1 MASVDSE
8 RIKVTIVE
16 DDDGAADQ
24 LVEYLNRYGTDK
36 CIDFDITRYKNT
48 SLFLSNYNNSAD
60 LIFMDIMLPDGDGM
74 SAIAKIRERD
84 ADVTVIFVTNMSQYA
99 VKGYEVRA
107 LDFIVKPV
115 SYSNFSAKLGGAL
128 AVIRQR
134 EGKNLWISNKD
145 GKICVRSTRIRY
157 IEVTKHILVFHT
169 LDGNFTQSGV
179 LSNVQSELAGEPF
192 SLCNRCY
199 LVNLR
204 YVTAVRQFD
213 VYLGEEKLQI
223 SHSKRVTFV
232 RDLNNYLAKGC

>member
-1 MASVDSE
+1 MENIEVE
-8 RIKVTIVE
+8 RIKVSIVE
-16 DDDGAADQ
+16 DDDEAAVL
-24 LVEYLNRYGTDK
+24 LVGYLNRYGADK
-36 CIDFDITRYKNT
+36 GIAFDVTKYKNT
-48 SLFLSNYNNSAD
+48 SLFLANYNNSAD

-107 LDFIVKPV
+107 FDFIVKPV

-134 EGKNLWISNKD
+134 IGKNLWISNKD
-145 GKICVRSTRIRY
+145 GKTCIRSVRIKY
-157 IEVTKHILVFHT
+157 IEVMKHVLVFHT
-169 LDGNFTQSGV
+169 LDGDYTQSGV

-213 VYLGEEKLQI
+213 VYLDEEKLQI

-232 RDLNNYLAKGC
+232 RDLNNYLAKGY

>member
-1 MASVDSE
+1 MESVGVE
-8 RIKVTIVE
+8 RIKVSIVE
-16 DDDGAADQ
+16 DDDGAAAQ
-24 LVEYLNRYGTDK
+24 ITGYLERYGAGK
-36 CIDFDITRYKNT
+36 GIDFDVTRYKKT
-48 SLFLSNYNNSAD
+48 SLFLANYKSSAD
-60 LIFMDIMLPDGDGM
+60 LILMDIMLPDGDGM

-115 SYSNFSAKLGGAL
+115 SYSNFSVKLDGAL

-134 EGKNLWISNKD
+134 AGKNLWISNKD
-145 GKICVRSTRIRY
+145 GKTCLRSVRIKY
-157 IEVTKHILVFHT
+157 IEVMKHTLVFHT
-169 LDGNFTQSGV
+169 LDGEFMQSGV
-179 LSNVQSELAGEPF
+179 LNNVQSELAGEPF

-204 YVTAVRQFD
+204 YVTAVRAFD

-232 RDLNNYLAKGC
+232 RDLNNYLAKGY

>member
-1 MASVDSE
+1 MESVELE
-8 RIKVTIVE
+8 RIKVSIVE
-16 DDDGAADQ
+16 DDDGAAAQ
-24 LVEYLNRYGTDK
+24 LTEYLKRYGEERHV
-36 CIDFDITRYKNT
+36 DFDMVRYKNT

-84 ADVTVIFVTNMSQYA
+84 AEVTVIFVTNMSQYA

-115 SYSNFSAKLGGAL
+115 SYGNFSAKLGGAL
-128 AVIRQR
+128 AVIRR
-134 EGKNLWISNKD
+134 RAGKNLWISNKD
-145 GKICVRSTRIRY
+145 GKTRIRSVRIKY
-157 IEVTKHILVFHT
+157 IEVIKHVLVYHT
-169 LDGNFTQSGV
+169 LDGEFTQSGV
-179 LSNVQSELAGEPF
+179 LGNVQSELAGEPF

-223 SHSKRVTFV
+223 SRSKRVTFV

>member
-1 MASVDSE
+1 MESVGVE
-8 RIKVTIVE
+8 RIKVSIVE
-16 DDDGAADQ
+16 DDDGAAAQ
-24 LVEYLNRYGTDK
+24 ITGYLERYGAGK
-36 CIDFDITRYKNT
+36 GIDFDVTRYKNT
-48 SLFLSNYNNSAD
+48 SLFLANYNSSAD
-60 LIFMDIMLPDGDGM
+60 LILMDIMLPDGDGM

-115 SYSNFSAKLGGAL
+115 SYGNFSVKLDGAL

-134 EGKNLWISNKD
+134 AGKNLWISNKD
-145 GKICVRSTRIRY
+145 GKTCLRSVRIKY
-157 IEVTKHILVFHT
+157 IEVMKHTLVFHT
-169 LDGNFTQSGV
+169 LDGEFTQSGV
-179 LSNVQSELAGEPF
+179 LSNVQSELVGEPF

-204 YVTAVRQFD
+204 YVTAVRAFD

-232 RDLNNYLAKGC
+232 RDLNNYLAKGY

>member
-1 MASVDSE
+1 MGSAEFE
-8 RIKVTIVE
+8 RIKVSIVE
-16 DDDGAADQ
+16 DDDGAAAQ
-24 LVEYLNRYGTDK
+24 LMEYLKRYGDGK
-36 CIDFDITRYKNT
+36 GIDFDIIRYKNV

-115 SYSNFSAKLGGAL
+115 SYGNFSAKLGGAL

-134 EGKNLWISNKD
+134 AGKNLWISNKD
-145 GKICVRSTRIRY
+145 GKICVRSTKIRY
-157 IEVTKHILVFHT
+157 IEIVKHVLVYHT
-169 LDGNFTQSGV
+169 LDGEFTQSGV

-204 YVTAVRQFD
+204 YVTAVRRFD
-213 VYLGEEKLQI
+213 VYLGEEMLQI
-223 SHSKRVTFV
+223 SHSKRAEFV